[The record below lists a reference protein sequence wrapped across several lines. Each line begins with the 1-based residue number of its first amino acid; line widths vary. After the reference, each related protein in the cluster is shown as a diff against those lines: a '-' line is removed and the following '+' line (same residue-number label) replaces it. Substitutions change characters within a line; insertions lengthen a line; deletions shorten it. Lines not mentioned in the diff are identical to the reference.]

1 VEIFGIGLG
10 ELLII
15 AVVALVILGPDRL
28 PEAFRSLGKGVA
40 DFRRALEP
48 ARNAWAEVQREIN
61 AAGAAPNQQAG
72 GSRQSAGEAQPPS
85 GNPWEVHPLA
95 EGLSDEERERFF
107 ATGELPE
114 WRLKDMD
121 KYQLSAVAGQNG
133 AEEGELAALDYPM
146 PHGEA
151 AYSSASAVAGE
162 EEELFYPA
170 PTSATKEA
178 STE

>member
-61 AAGAAPNQQAG
+61 AAGAATHT
-72 GSRQSAGEAQPPS
+72 SKSGETQPPS

-121 KYQLSAVAGQNG
+121 RYQLSAVAGTNG
-133 AEEGELAALDYPM
+133 AERGELASLDYPM
-146 PHGEA
+146 PHGEV
-151 AYSSASAVAGE
+151 AYSSATAVAGE
-162 EEELFYPA
+162 EEELSYPA
-170 PTSATKEA
+170 PSSITKEA